1 MTLTGGSAWPQ
12 GRRGPKPHA
21 LGPLPG
27 CGSWVEPETLDWR
40 RAVRALG
47 FGLVLWLAGTLA
59 GQAAV
64 ELPLRWRFSNPVPH
78 GNNIVDM
85 AYLPGSPGLWV
96 QVAERGQLYTSS
108 DFDLWIPRAT
118 GTTNALRGV
127 TFLGQRLLVVGAYG
141 TVLYADALDRVQRG
155 QLSDNNTNDWLEAV
169 AASPTLAVAV
179 GDAGAIYTTTNGVF
193 WQRQNA
199 GISTWLTGVAYGA
212 GTFVAVGD
220 AGFIATSADGS
231 SWTPRASGTTSDL
244 NRVAYLGGLRF
255 LAVGQGGLSLISS
268 NAGQTWFLDRCG
280 ATNHLYSAAALATAR
295 LVCGRTE
302 VWLNETGLWSN
313 QLARPDGPPAWTY
326 YTSLGQGSVWTLAGQ
341 TGLMVEGYKTNLAP
355 VLWQMPFDSPRH
367 WLWDLV
373 RVDDLYV
380 AVGDRATVMTSGDG
394 VNWSLEL
401 VPEAVTNSIFLG
413 VGGSTNLLVA
423 VGDAGTIIISP
434 SLETN
439 LPPSG
444 GTGSGPAGTNRPSSS
459 LGVIWF
465 ALPRLGTN
473 DLQGVAYG
481 QGLYVVTGAK
491 GSVFTS
497 PNGTNWTRRTTPV
510 TNFLSSVT
518 AWPGGFV
525 ASGDDGALLTSPNG
539 INWTVRSAG
548 TTNWLYRVRYLGTN
562 LIAVGQNG
570 TIRTSSDGI
579 NWVARTSGT
588 SRWLTDVTLIA
599 DTYFVVGQ
607 GGTVLCSTNLATWSP
622 VGTITAKDL
631 YAAATD
637 SRQLIVA
644 GVEGLILRSPVLPD
658 LTPITILRYARLRSA
673 DGLWAENLFLFAG
686 KPDQRFT
693 LDYRAGLGTN
703 AWITGPQ
710 LEFYSSDGTLYYLET
725 LPASNAPPQE
735 FYRATLGP

>member
-1 MTLTGGSAWPQ
+1 MTLTGGSGWPD
-12 GRRGPKPHA
+12 RRLRPNLGA
-21 LGPLPG
+21 LG
-27 CGSWVEPETLDWR
+27 
-40 RAVRALG
+40 LG
-47 FGLVLWLAGTLA
+47 QPSGLLGLGLGLLLWLAGATA
-59 GQAAV
+59 GLGAV
-64 ELPLRWRFSNPVPH
+64 GLPLRWRFSNPVPH
-78 GNNIVDM
+78 GNNIVEM

-118 GTTNALRGV
+118 GTTHALRGAA
-127 TFLGQRLLVVGAYG
+127 FLGQRLIVVGACG

-155 QLSDNNTNDWLEAV
+155 TLSDNNTNDWLEAV

-179 GDAGAIYTTTNGVF
+179 GDAGAIYTTTNGAF

-220 AGFIATSADGS
+220 AGFIATSPNGS
-231 SWTPRASGTTSDL
+231 TWTPRTSGTTVDL
-244 NRVAYLGGLRF
+244 NRVAYLGGSRF
-255 LAVGQGGLSLISS
+255 MAVGRGGLSLMSS
-268 NAGQTWFLDRCG
+268 NAGVSWSQDRCG
-280 ATNHLYSAAALATAR
+280 ATNDLYSAAALATAR
-295 LVCGRTE
+295 LVCGRNE
-302 VWLNETGLWSN
+302 VWLNETGSWSN
-313 QLARPDGPPAWTY
+313 QLARPGGPPAWTY

-341 TGLMVEGYKTNLAP
+341 TGLMVEGYKTNWAP
-355 VLWQMPFDSPRH
+355 VLWQMPFDSVRH
-367 WLWDLV
+367 WLWDVV
-373 RVDDLYV
+373 RVADLYV
-380 AVGDRATVMTSGDG
+380 AVGDRATVLTSGDG
-394 VNWSLEL
+394 VNWALEL

-423 VGDAGTIIISP
+423 VGDAGSIMISP
-434 SLETN
+434 NLATN
-439 LPPSG
+439 IPMAD
-444 GTGSGPAGTNRPSSS
+444 GTGSGSGSTNRLTSS

-491 GSVFTS
+491 GLVFTS
-497 PNGTNWTRRTTPV
+497 RNGTNWARQTTPL
-510 TNFLSSVT
+510 TKFLSSVT

-525 ASGDDGALLTSPNG
+525 ASGDDGALLTSADG
-539 INWTVRSAG
+539 TNWTVRSSG
-548 TTNWLYRVRYLGTN
+548 TTNWLYRVRYLGSN

-570 TIRTSSDGI
+570 TIRTSPDGV
-579 NWVARTSGT
+579 NWVARSSGT

-607 GGTVLCSTNLATWSP
+607 GGTVLASTNLAHWTA
-622 VGTITAKDL
+622 VGTITLKDL

-637 SRQLIVA
+637 SRQLVVV
-644 GVEGLILRSPVLPD
+644 GVEGLILRSPVLAD
-658 LTPITILRYARLRSA
+658 LTPISILRYARLKSA

-693 LDYRAGLGTN
+693 LDYRADLGTN
-703 AWITGPQ
+703 SWTAGPQ

-735 FYRATLGP
+735 FYRATLLP